1 MATYDA
7 SASSCKWAPGG
18 PKKRTKRKQNKRHKT
33 PNEDGILEKQKPRNK
48 SLHNI
53 YTYVYGVCIVFRV
66 GSWGQSVLSWSRRKH
81 TGTCSDICRR

>member
-48 SLHNI
+48 RLHNM
-53 YTYVYGVCIVFRV
+53 YTYASMGFVSSSVWGVGGRV
-66 GSWGQSVLSWSRRKH
+66 S
-81 TGTCSDICRR
+81 